1 MKEKVALVREA
12 RERHGLAA
20 ALRAVGLAR
29 STWYY
34 HTRIRMT
41 YAEKYAHLEAPLK
54 AIAET
59 HPEYGYRRATT
70 ELRETHGHHVNRKV
84 VERLH
89 RLWDLPLRRARLPGP
104 SAIRRAI
111 GAAGTRANLLSRRDK
126 AEIGALE
133 VLYTDFTERRF
144 AGGVR
149 KAWLIPLLDHAACY
163 VPGFAVGERANSG
176 LALDAWSAAQRTLT
190 RYRSSFEGVIVHQ
203 DRDSVFTG
211 YAWTGR
217 LLGAG
222 VRLSYALRG
231 PRDNSEMES
240 FFGRFKVE
248 NRSLIL
254 DAESL
259 EELRTIVRKRIRYYN
274 RVRRH
279 SSLGDRPPL
288 TIIQDF
294 YREG

>member
-1 MKEKVALVREA
+1 M
-12 RERHGLAA
+12 
-20 ALRAVGLAR
+20 
-29 STWYY
+29 
-34 HTRIRMT
+34 
-41 YAEKYAHLEAPLK
+41 
-54 AIAET
+54 
-59 HPEYGYRRATT
+59 
-70 ELRETHGHHVNRKV
+70 RETHGHHVNRKV

-89 RLWDLPLRRARLPGP
+89 RLWDLPLRRARLPRP
-104 SAIRRAI
+104 SAIRRAVGVA
-111 GAAGTRANLLSRRDK
+111 GARANLLSRRDK

-133 VLYTDFTERRF
+133 VLYTDFTELRF

-149 KAWLIPLLDHAACY
+149 KARLIPLLDHATRY

-190 RYRSSFEGVIVHQ
+190 LYRSSFEGVIVHQ

-222 VRLSYALRG
+222 VRLSCALRG
-231 PRDNSEMES
+231 PKDNPEMES

-254 DAESL
+254 DADSL
-259 EELRTIVRKRIRYYN
+259 EELRTIVGKRIRYYN

-288 TIIQDF
+288 AIIQDF

>member
-1 MKEKVALVREA
+1 MALVRWALET
-12 RERHGLAA
+12 HGLAA
-20 ALRAVGLAR
+20 ALRPVKLAR
-29 STWYY
+29 STWHYQ
-34 HTRIRMT
+34 TRIRMT
-41 YAEKYAHLEAPLK
+41 YAERYAHLVAALK
-54 AIAET
+54 TITEMR
-59 HPEYGYRRATT
+59 PEYGYRRATT
-70 ELRETHGHHVNRKV
+70 ELRETRSHRVNRKV

-89 RLWDLPLRRARLPGP
+89 RLWDLPLRRARRPRP

-111 GAAGTRANLLSRRDK
+111 SAAGGRANLLSRRDK
-126 AEIGALE
+126 TEIGALE
-133 VLYTDFTERRF
+133 VLYTDFTELRF

-149 KAWLIPLLDHAACY
+149 KAWLIPLLDHATRY
-163 VPGFAVGERANSG
+163 VLGFAVGERANSG
-176 LALDAWSAAQRTLT
+176 LALDAWSAAERTLT
-190 RYRSSFEGVIVHQ
+190 CYRDSFEGVIVHLDQ
-203 DRDSVFTG
+203 DSVFTG

-231 PRDNSEMES
+231 PKGNPEMES

-259 EELRTIVRKRIRYYN
+259 DELRTIVQERIKYYN

-279 SSLGDRPPL
+279 SSPGDRPPMA
-288 TIIQDF
+288 IIQEF
-294 YREG
+294 YHEG

>member
-1 MKEKVALVREA
+1 MRARVALVSGAREA
-12 RERHGLAA
+12 HGLTA
-20 ALRAVGLAR
+20 ALRAAGLAR

-34 HTRIRMT
+34 HTRTRVT

-54 AIAET
+54 AIAEA
-59 HPEYGYRRATT
+59 HPEYGYRRATA
-70 ELRETHGHHVNRKV
+70 ELRETYGQRVNRKV

-89 RLWDLPLRRARLPGP
+89 RLWDLPLRRTLRPKP

-111 GAAGTRANLLSRRDK
+111 DTAGPRANLLATRRK
-126 AEIGALE
+126 AEIGPLE
-133 VLYTDFTERRF
+133 VFYTDFTELRF
-144 AGGVR
+144 AGGAR
-149 KAWLIPLLDHAACY
+149 KAWLIPLLDHRTKY
-163 VPGFAVGERANSG
+163 VAGFAVGKRANSE
-176 LALDAWSAAQRTLT
+176 LALTAWSAARKTLT
-190 RYRSSFEGVIVHQ
+190 RFRNPPAGMIVHQ
-203 DRDSVFTG
+203 DQDPVFTG
-211 YAWTGR
+211 YAWTGQ
-217 LLGAG
+217 LLSAG

-231 PRDNSEMES
+231 PGDNPEMES

-259 EELRTIVRKRIRYYN
+259 RELNTVVRDRIRYYN

-288 TIIQDF
+288 AIIQNF

>member
-1 MKEKVALVREA
+1 MKARVALVSGAREA
-12 RERHGLAA
+12 HGLTA
-20 ALRAVGLAR
+20 ALQAAGLAR

-34 HTRIRMT
+34 HTRTRVT

-54 AIAET
+54 AIAEA
-59 HPEYGYRRATT
+59 HPEYGYRRATA
-70 ELRETHGHHVNRKV
+70 ELRETYGQHVNRKV

-89 RLWDLPLRRARLPGP
+89 RLWDLPLRRVSRPKP

-111 GAAGTRANLLSRRDK
+111 DTAGLRANLLSRRKK
-126 AEIGALE
+126 AEIGPFE
-133 VLYTDFTERRF
+133 VFYTDFTELRF

-149 KAWLIPLLDHAACY
+149 KAWLIPLLDHRTKY
-163 VPGFAVGERANSG
+163 VAGFAVGQRANSE
-176 LALDAWSAAQRTLT
+176 LALTAWNAAQKALT
-190 RYRSSFEGVIVHQ
+190 RFRDSLGGVIVHQ
-203 DRDSVFTG
+203 DQDPVFTG
-211 YAWTGR
+211 YAWTGQ
-217 LLGAG
+217 LLSAG

-231 PRDNSEMES
+231 PGDNPEMES

-254 DAESL
+254 DAESV
-259 EELRTIVRKRIRYYN
+259 EELKAVVRDRIRYYN

-288 TIIQDF
+288 AIIQNL

>member
-1 MKEKVALVREA
+1 MALVRRAGET
-12 RERHGLAA
+12 HGLAA

-34 HTRIRMT
+34 QTRIRMT

-54 AIAET
+54 AIAEA

-70 ELRETHGHHVNRKV
+70 ELRETHGHRVNRKV

-89 RLWDLPLRRARLPGP
+89 RLWDLPLRRARLPRP
-104 SAIRRAI
+104 SAIRRVI
-111 GAAGTRANLLSRRDK
+111 GDAGARANLLSRRDK
-126 AEIGALE
+126 AEIGALA
-133 VLYTDFTERRF
+133 VLYTDFTELRF

-149 KAWLIPLLDHAACY
+149 KAWLIPLLDHATRY
-163 VPGFAVGERANSG
+163 VVGFAVGKRANSG
-176 LALDAWSAAQRTLT
+176 LALDAWSAARRTLT
-190 RYRSSFEGVIVHQ
+190 RHRDSSEGVIVHQ
-203 DRDSVFTG
+203 DRDPVFTG
-211 YAWTGR
+211 YAWTGQ

-231 PRDNSEMES
+231 PRDNPEMES

-259 EELRTIVRKRIRYYN
+259 EELEAIVRKRIRYYN

-288 TIIQDF
+288 AIIQDY